1 MYVNIV
7 NIPVKVV
14 IQDIAIVAILILLIL
29 ALMSKMTDEERKL
42 LSQTITIL
50 DTSKEPMEISLYSFL
65 FYNDLIANNEDS
77 TYFYKEYTKNAI
89 QKSGTI
95 KNISKFLDVNRK
107 QILKKRKNSND
118 NSYDFINSTGKIIHN
133 SNDKYQKSY
142 IDLNKHP
149 EEILSLNEY
158 EDLKNTILWSND
170 VGRVNTYGT
179 HINVLLHIYHNES
192 PYKMLQDCMNK
203 KGIFNIRIDKDFIKF
218 LNS

>member
-1 MYVNIV
+1 
-7 NIPVKVV
+7 
-14 IQDIAIVAILILLIL
+14 
-29 ALMSKMTDEERKL
+29 MSKMTDEERKL

-77 TYFYKEYTKNAI
+77 KYFYKEYTKNAI

-142 IDLNKHP
+142 I
-149 EEILSLNEY
+149 
-158 EDLKNTILWSND
+158 
-170 VGRVNTYGT
+170 
-179 HINVLLHIYHNES
+179 
-192 PYKMLQDCMNK
+192 
-203 KGIFNIRIDKDFIKF
+203 IK
-218 LNS
+218 